1 MEDAAALALACAW
14 FDLARGARIYIHS
27 ALGCVVLFEWVD
39 CVLFC
44 CTFAWQ
50 LVLAQFV
57 LQALGAALCAWNLRL
72 ALVMI
77 HRLKVVVKVISVM
90 IMAAVMLQIYRID
103 PLNHKTL
110 NAILA
115 AKFAIITTESH
126 DAVSGYL
133 FLFLFLL
140 PT

>member
-1 MEDAAALALACAW
+1 MEDAAALALARAW
-14 FDLARGARIYIHS
+14 FDLARGARIYIYS
-27 ALGCVVLFEWVD
+27 ALGCVVLFKWVD

-57 LQALGAALCAWNLRL
+57 LQALGALCAWNLRL

-126 DAVSGYL
+126 DAVSG
-133 FLFLFLL
+133 FLL